1 MTEQEVI
8 ERIDSSLAE
17 EFELDRADMTPE
29 ANIYDDL
36 GLDSLDT
43 VDMVIVLEGAFDFKI
58 REEEAIR
65 PEVRAH
71 RAAQEDQGR
80 QEGRDHQG
88 RPQEEAQGGP
98 RVEESEPQRRR
109 GPGPVRQLR
118 AQLVGLAK
126 RVQSVLVAPGP
137 HEQLAQG

>member
-8 ERIDSSLAE
+8 ELIDSSLAE

-29 ANIYDDL
+29 ANIYEDL

-65 PEVRAH
+65 SIRTLGDIH
-71 RAAQEDQGR
+71 RFVCGKVAE
-80 QEGRDHQG
+80 
-88 RPQEEAQGGP
+88 
-98 RVEESEPQRRR
+98 QR
-109 GPGPVRQLR
+109 
-118 AQLVGLAK
+118 
-126 RVQSVLVAPGP
+126 
-137 HEQLAQG
+137 